1 MTIDFDQP
9 EFTVIQKM
17 ILRELA
23 DIHERYE
30 AQGRDF
36 EARGVYKSIVVTY
49 RRLKGDFVDTEPT
62 NWGSF

>member
-1 MTIDFDQP
+1 LTIDFDQP
-9 EFTVIQKM
+9 EFTVAEKM

-23 DIHERYE
+23 DHHERYE

-36 EARGVYKSIVVTY
+36 EARGVYKSIVVIY

-62 NWGSF
+62 HWASL